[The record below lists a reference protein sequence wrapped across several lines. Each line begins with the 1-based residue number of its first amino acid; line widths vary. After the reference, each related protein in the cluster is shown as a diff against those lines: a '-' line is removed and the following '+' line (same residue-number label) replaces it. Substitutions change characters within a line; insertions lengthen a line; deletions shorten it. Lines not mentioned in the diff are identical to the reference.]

1 MLQPWLLQGIYLVA
15 RMGGLFNLAPFTLS
29 IITIT
34 GLATA
39 FVAATIALKQNDIK
53 KVLAY
58 STVSQLGY
66 MVVALGCAAY
76 GTAIFHVMTHAFF
89 KALLFLSAGSV
100 IHGLHGEQDITNMG
114 GLKSSMKWT
123 HLVFLIGTLALVG
136 CPPLAGFFSKD
147 EILAVVYSH
156 SLWYFVILAF
166 TSVFTA
172 WYMFRIYFAT
182 FHGSYRGDPHT
193 ASKIHE
199 SPAIMVVPLVVLA
212 VLSVIGGFAGI
223 PEILF
228 PKHYVT
234 EFLSPVLKSEGHH
247 VSHFFEYCL
256 WGITVLAL
264 LVIGYFTL
272 RRYGTSDKT
281 VFNKTPNSIT
291 SILKEKYYLDELYY
305 FVFVAPLKSMGS
317 FFKNVVDRVGIDSVV
332 RFPDNLFR
340 NASIGLKPLNSG
352 IISWYVISMVLGLL
366 CFLLLFMI

>member
-1 MLQPWLLQGIYLVA
+1 
-15 RMGGLFNLAPFTLS
+15 
-29 IITIT
+29 
-34 GLATA
+34 
-39 FVAATIALKQNDIK
+39 
-53 KVLAY
+53 
-58 STVSQLGY
+58 
-66 MVVALGCAAY
+66 
-76 GTAIFHVMTHAFF
+76 
-89 KALLFLSAGSV
+89 
-100 IHGLHGEQDITNMG
+100 
-114 GLKSSMKWT
+114 MKWT

-199 SPAIMVVPLVVLA
+199 SPAIMLIPLVVLA
-212 VLSVIGGFAGI
+212 ILSVIGGFAGI

-264 LVIGYFTL
+264 LVIGYFTF

-305 FVFVAPLKSMGS
+305 FVLVAPLKSMGS